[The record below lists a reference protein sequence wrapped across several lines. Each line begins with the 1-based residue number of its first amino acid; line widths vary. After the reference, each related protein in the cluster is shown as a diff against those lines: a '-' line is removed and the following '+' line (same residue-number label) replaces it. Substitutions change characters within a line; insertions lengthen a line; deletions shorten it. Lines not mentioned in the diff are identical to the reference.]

1 MTEVPAGPP
10 PGPRRHGAPAV
21 LLLAAFAGILDVLI
35 VNVAAPSIQRHLDA
49 RCASATLPRQGLA
62 GRRHLDI
69 RGLLLT
75 AAAMT
80 PLIFPLI
87 RGGADGW
94 PVWVWPAFAASALAL
109 VALWRVERRRESAG
123 GAPLVPP
130 SLLFQDGL
138 HLSPLASGVGFAG
151 ASLAGRRLTARYGSR
166 VLLVGG
172 IVSAPLIGV
181 VLATVRREGAGA
193 DRDWY

>member
-1 MTEVPAGPP
+1 MRIRHAAPAG
-10 PGPRRHGAPAV
+10 
-21 LLLAAFAGILDVLI
+21 
-35 VNVAAPSIQRHLDA
+35 
-49 RCASATLPRQGLA
+49 A
-62 GRRHLDI
+62 GRAEPLDI

-130 SLLFQDGL
+130 RSCSTPACTCR
-138 HLSPLASGVGFAG
+138 H
-151 ASLAGRRLTARYGSR
+151 
-166 VLLVGG
+166 
-172 IVSAPLIGV
+172 
-181 VLATVRREGAGA
+181 
-193 DRDWY
+193 